1 MSELEVITTIEQPT
15 VQVKITAGEFTIKPL
30 TVKRLAKLAV
40 LVKDLRGDV
49 KQLEDPDSPDFRNAI
64 SNMLISAGDSL
75 PKALAIISDDPK
87 LEKLEDISLLDLG
100 TVVLAAARA
109 NKANKLKEVFLKA
122 KEEINPEAK

>member
-1 MSELEVITTIEQPT
+1 MSELEVIQTIEQPA
-15 VQVKITAGEFTIKPL
+15 VKVNITAGEFTIKPL